1 MSSFNRSSSSS
12 SKQCHCVRG
21 SHDKLI
27 ENVVETV
34 AASAAETAA
43 PIQPKLYSWF
53 VHRTHIH
60 IVTLYQHIW
69 HLTFDSSTSCNT
81 TSCLPK
87 KSTRKRK
94 QCESERG
101 TCHQTHRTQKKNLHH
116 SVHWNSIAKNAFI
129 RLTQTHSPTPIH
141 TTTCNVQWRAEND
154 VKCCA
159 VLCCAIRRD
168 ETLVC

>member
-12 SKQCHCVRG
+12 SKQYHCVRG
-21 SHDKLI
+21 SNDKLI

-69 HLTFDSSTSCNT
+69 HLTLLLPATQPHVYLRKAQERENSVRVREEHVTKRTELRKKIYIILCIEIRSLRMPSFGWHKHTHLHRYIPLHATYNGEQKMTSS
-81 TSCLPK
+81 
-87 KSTRKRK
+87 
-94 QCESERG
+94 
-101 TCHQTHRTQKKNLHH
+101 
-116 SVHWNSIAKNAFI
+116 V
-129 RLTQTHSPTPIH
+129 
-141 TTTCNVQWRAEND
+141 
-154 VKCCA
+154 

>member
-69 HLTFDSSTSCNT
+69 HLTLL
-81 TSCLPK
+81 LPATQPHVYLRKAQERENSVRVREEHVTKRTELRKK
-87 KSTRKRK
+87 KSTSFCALKFDRLE
-94 QCESERG
+94 C
-101 TCHQTHRTQKKNLHH
+101 LH
-116 SVHWNSIAKNAFI
+116 SVDTNT
-129 RLTQTHSPTPIH
+129 LTYTDTYHYMQRTMESRK
-141 TTTCNVQWRAEND
+141 WRQ
-154 VKCCA
+154 
-159 VLCCAIRRD
+159 VLCCAVR
-168 ETLVC
+168 